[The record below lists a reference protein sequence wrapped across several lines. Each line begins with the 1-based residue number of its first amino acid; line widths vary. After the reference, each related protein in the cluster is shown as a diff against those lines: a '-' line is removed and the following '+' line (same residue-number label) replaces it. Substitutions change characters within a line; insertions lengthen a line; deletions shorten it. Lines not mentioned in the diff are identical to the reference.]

1 MNIIIPVMVPFKFN
15 PSESGLRKTL
25 REYHELALRFVWEVG
40 EKGASAGDMWRAVN
54 ERLGEGKS
62 ISRASVIF
70 FLNDMVD
77 DGVLGFRDATGKG
90 GHHRVYVAKL
100 DEKGYKKY
108 LLRTVIDSMMRDFP
122 EETREVLKE
131 YS

>member
-1 MNIIIPVMVPFKFN
+1 MVLKFD

-25 REYHELALRFVWEVG
+25 KEYQELALRFAWEVG
-40 EKGASAGDMWRAVN
+40 EEGANSGAIWRAVN
-54 ERLGEGKS
+54 ERLDEDKS
-62 ISRASVIF
+62 ISRASVIL

-90 GHHRVYVAKL
+90 GHHRVYFGKL
-100 DEKGYKKY
+100 DEEGYRKY

-122 EETREVLKE
+122 GETREVLRE
-131 YS
+131 YP

>member
-1 MNIIIPVMVPFKFN
+1 MVLKFD

-25 REYHELALRFVWEVG
+25 KEYQELALRFVWEVG
-40 EKGASAGDMWRAVN
+40 EEGANSGAVWRTVN
-54 ERLGEGKS
+54 ERLGERKS

-100 DEKGYKKY
+100 DEEGFRKY
-108 LLRTVIDSMMRDFP
+108 LLRTVIDSMKRDFP
-122 EETREVLKE
+122 EETREVLRE
-131 YS
+131 YP

>member
-1 MNIIIPVMVPFKFN
+1 MSFRFN

-25 REYHELALRFVWEVG
+25 REYQELALRFVWEVG
-40 EKGASAGDMWRAVN
+40 EEGANSGAVWRAVN
-54 ERLGEGKS
+54 ERLSEGKS
-62 ISRASVIF
+62 ILRAFVIL

-77 DGVLGFRDATGKG
+77 DGVLGFREATGKG
-90 GHHRVYVAKL
+90 GHHRVYVTKL

-108 LLRTVIDSMMRDFP
+108 LLRTVIDSMMRDFS
-122 EETREVLKE
+122 EETREVLRE